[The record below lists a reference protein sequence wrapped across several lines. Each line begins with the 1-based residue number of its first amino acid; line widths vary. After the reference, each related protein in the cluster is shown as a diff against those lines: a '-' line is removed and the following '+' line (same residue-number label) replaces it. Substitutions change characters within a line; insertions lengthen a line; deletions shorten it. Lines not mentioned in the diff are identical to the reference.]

1 MIGTTLGPYR
11 ILEKLGEG
19 GMGEVYRATD
29 SRLGRHV
36 AVKVVAGRLVEDPA
50 ALARFEREA
59 RVVASLS
66 HPNIVALHDVGTDD
80 GVAFAVMEL
89 LDGETLDR
97 AIGSAGVS
105 WMQAL
110 DVAAAIADAL
120 ACAHDRGVVHRDLK
134 PANVFLTRDGLV
146 KVLDFGLARQD
157 PGVAEIRTTM
167 AMARGET
174 EPGVVLGTVGYMSPE
189 QVRGEP
195 ADARSD
201 IFSLGC
207 VLYELLSG
215 RRPFGGATAPEV
227 QAAILRDE
235 PAPVADF
242 SKVPAEVN
250 AIVQRCL
257 EKHADRRFQSARDL
271 AFALRQARGGSAA
284 RVVVRPLRPGLS
296 RRTLVALGGAGL
308 AAAMTGVWWT
318 SRRPGGGAGR
328 IQSLAVL
335 PLADLSR
342 DRQQEYFADAITE
355 DLTTRLKKMGDW
367 RITSRTSATAYRGTA
382 RKIPDIARELG
393 VDALVAGTVQRDGT
407 RLKVT
412 AQLIDGGTDR
422 VLWADSFEREVQDVF
437 ALQND
442 ISFAIAREVGL
453 ALTADVNQR
462 LTAAARPVPRDA
474 FDEYARG
481 RYAWN
486 KRREADLREAVHHF
500 NAALAV
506 EPTYALA
513 YAGLADA
520 YGQLGYGSYDSPRES
535 FPLARK
541 AAERA
546 LEHDAYLAEA
556 HASRGYALM
565 YYDWNFAEAEAEF
578 RRAIELNPNCEYAHQ
593 WLAYLLTALE
603 RPAADPEGEIEKAR
617 DLDPLSVAIR
627 TDHAYMLHYYR
638 RDDDALRAARQA
650 LEMDPQYPLAWFW
663 LGRIYT
669 SQGRYD
675 EADTA
680 LQKIGQLRTW
690 TPAMAA
696 LGFLYGKS
704 GRPKDAAKVLAEFEA
719 LAQSGRYASGYAI
732 AVIHAGLGDRERA
745 LAALED
751 AYQER
756 SHWLVWLKRD
766 PRWDGIRDDARF
778 EALVRRVGLPPDSR
792 ATGN

>member
-19 GMGEVYRATD
+19 GMGEVYRARD
-29 SRLGRHV
+29 SRLGRDV
-36 AVKVVAGRLVEDPA
+36 AVKVVAGRRVDDPA

-89 LDGETLDR
+89 LDGEPLDR
-97 AIGSAGVS
+97 AIGSAGLS
-105 WMQAL
+105 WTQAV
-110 DVAAAIADAL
+110 DVAASIADAL

-157 PGVAEIRTTM
+157 PEYSEIHTTM

-235 PAPVADF
+235 PAPVADS
-242 SKVPAEVN
+242 SKVPAEVS
-250 AIVQRCL
+250 AIVGRCL
-257 EKHADRRFQSARDL
+257 EKHPDRRFQSARDL
-271 AFALRQARGGSAA
+271 AFALRQARGGATARAGEPAA
-284 RVVVRPLRPGLS
+284 RPRIT
-296 RRTLVALGGAGL
+296 RRAVVALGGAGL
-308 AAAMTGVWWT
+308 AAAATGVWWST
-318 SRRPGGGAGR
+318 SWRPSGGR
-328 IQSLAVL
+328 IQAMAVL
-335 PLADLSR
+335 PLADLPR
-342 DRQQEYFADAITE
+342 DPQQEYFADAITE
-355 DLTTRLKKMGDW
+355 DLTTRLKKMGSW
-367 RITSRTSATAYRGTA
+367 RITSRTSATMYRGTA

-412 AQLIDGGTDR
+412 AQLIDGRTDR

-453 ALTADVNQR
+453 ALTPDVNEKLR
-462 LTAAARPVPRDA
+462 AAARPVPRIA

-486 KRREADLREAVHHF
+486 KRSEADLRDAVRHF
-500 NAALAV
+500 GAALEA

-546 LEHDAYLAEA
+546 LEHDPYLAEA

-603 RPAADPEGEIEKAR
+603 RPAADPEGEIAKAR

-627 TDHAYMLHYYR
+627 TDQGFMFHYYR
-638 RDDDALRAARQA
+638 RDDEALRAVKQA
-650 LEMDPQYPLAWFW
+650 LEMNRQYPLAWFW

-669 SQGRYD
+669 SQARYD
-675 EADTA
+675 DADAA
-680 LQKIGQLRTW
+680 LQKIGRLRTW

-704 GRPKDAAKVLAEFEA
+704 GRPKDAAKVLAEFDV
-719 LAQSGRYASGYAI
+719 LARSGRYASTYAI

-745 LAALED
+745 LSALED
-751 AYQER
+751 AYEER

-766 PRWDGIRDDARF
+766 PRWDDIRDDARF
-778 EALVRRVGLPPDSR
+778 QALVRRVGLPPDSR
-792 ATGN
+792 PAGN